1 MGVTDMSRK
10 QLHENRVVSSNG
22 HIGDNFP
29 SINPNGGMP
38 LIRCLCGAKILLI
51 PDMKAMNRAI
61 GNHIDEH
68 IRMNSKTRKCYISPV
83 KVRKILVEQI
93 LEKASE
99 QRQGITA

>member
-1 MGVTDMSRK
+1 M
-10 QLHENRVVSSNG
+10 HENRVVSSNG
-22 HIGDNFP
+22 HIGDHFP

-51 PDMKAMNRAI
+51 PDMKAMNRAVE
-61 GNHIDEH
+61 NHIDEH
-68 IRMNSKTRKCYISPV
+68 IRMNSKTRKCYIPLV

-99 QRQGITA
+99 QREGITA